1 MALREDA
8 TVHCEATNR
17 SQAAVQQRME
27 WLEEGEKSFLPPCF
41 HSPVEKVEN
50 PFDLENL
57 RFREEVYDER
67 RKKEIFVTP
76 ELIQNFVARINE
88 LPDEGKPFVIG
99 IGTGGT
105 PSMDTSGPGG
115 GLSAKLGFEG
125 LLDHPKINSKIK
137 REFDVLGLDLFKTD
151 SSQLEIDDV
160 GDMAISMSYIWEN
173 MRPELRARFNGFVVV
188 HGTDTMSQS
197 GAHLATML
205 GKGMPFNVVHT
216 GAQRPINHN
225 QSDFPVNFQDAFDTI
240 KILHNSGLAECATV
254 MGRKALLTIGTNKVS
269 GEKLEAMVSPRHNH
283 LVDFSQNFDV
293 NRYRVRAQDRYRKKQ
308 GGFAF
313 EPVVYRGPKRVAVL
327 PAEMSEDPTS
337 IRALIRHSA
346 AQAILLAPY
355 QSGTYDASNVKMI
368 AEEVRRFDYN
378 ARAAETAGPGRQHD
392 IPIFAVQQA
401 DEKIDLAKYAAAAE
415 ELKHAGVIALNMTT
429 NAAIAKIMRALAIC
443 EATGIEFK
451 SAIDQLVQ
459 EDFIGEIS
467 YRGMQYMDKFSPI
480 STFEVEEVMAN
491 KVGSAYTADLSFGGD
506 NAQNQ
511 ITAMTEKGFRCDNL
525 NNVVAVPKLF
535 LLANTDFRRELLKA
549 IDDFKREYAKHSP
562 KTATTMYQ
570 ELNTTFIPQVVAIL
584 NNQESTLSF
593 MKNNNLEVT
602 RENFIQLREEMLFVW
617 SQLTGNNLVFTRN
630 TPGGSAAEIYVPLA
644 GPDKNGLIQWLD
656 HGQRLAETESEFEN
670 TTPAL

>member
-1 MALREDA
+1 MSLREDA
-8 TVHCEATNR
+8 TVYCEATNR
-17 SQAAVQQRME
+17 SQAAVQARME
-27 WLEEGEKSFLPPCF
+27 WLDAGEKSFLPPCF

-57 RFREEVYDER
+57 RFREAVFDER

-76 ELIQNFVARINE
+76 DLIQNFVARINE

-99 IGTGGT
+99 VGTGGT
-105 PSMDTSGPGG
+105 PSMETGSGG

-125 LLDHPKINSKIK
+125 LLEHRKINSKIK
-137 REFDVLGLDLFKTD
+137 QDFDVLGLDLFKTD

-173 MRPELRARFNGFVVV
+173 MRPGLRARFNGFVMV

-216 GAQRPINHN
+216 GAQRPINHD
-225 QSDFPVNFQDAFDTI
+225 QSDFPINFQDAFDTI
-240 KILHNSGLAECATV
+240 RILHNSGLAECATV

-269 GEKLEAMVSPRHNH
+269 GEKLETMVSPRHNH

-293 NRYRVRAQDRYRKKQ
+293 QQYRVRAQGRYRRKDSD
-308 GGFAF
+308 FTF

-327 PAEMSEDPTS
+327 PAEMSEDPS
-337 IRALIRHSA
+337 YIRAVIRHSA
-346 AQAILLAPY
+346 AQAILMVPH
-355 QSGTYDASNVKMI
+355 QSGTYDATDVGII
-368 AEEVRRFDYN
+368 ADEVQRYDYN
-378 ARAAETAGPGRQHD
+378 ARAAATAGPGRQHD

-401 DEKIDLAKYAAAAE
+401 DEKIDLAKYAAAAA
-415 ELKHAGVIALNMTT
+415 ELRNAGVIGLNMTT

-443 EATGIEFK
+443 EATGADFK
-451 SAIDQLVQ
+451 PAIDKLVQ

-467 YRGMQYMDKFSPI
+467 YRGMQYMDRFSPI
-480 STFEVEEVMAN
+480 NVFEVEEAMQH
-491 KVGSAYTADLSFGGD
+491 KIGSTSTADISFGGD

-511 ITAMTEKGFRCDNL
+511 ITAMSETGFRCDNL
-525 NNVVAVPKLF
+525 NNVVAVPKPF
-535 LLANTDFRRELLKA
+535 LIAKTDFWKGLLSA
-549 IDDFKREYAKHSP
+549 IDDFKRAYEAMRDSAPRGAKANHEAITP
-562 KTATTMYQ
+562 
-570 ELNTTFIPQVVAIL
+570 FISQVVGIL
-584 NNQESTLSF
+584 HDQGATRDFMRINNI
-593 MKNNNLEVT
+593 EVT
-602 RENFIQLREEMLFVW
+602 KENFIQLREEMLFIW

-644 GPDKNGLIQWLD
+644 GPDKNGLIQWID
-656 HGQRLAETESEFEN
+656 HGQRLAETEKQFEN
-670 TTPAL
+670 